1 MDTSS
6 PRRSEPRPALL
17 ALAAALLAALA
28 YANALRNGFAL
39 DDEAIVAGHPV
50 LAGSDWGA
58 VLLAPWW
65 PQPPAMYRPVT
76 LVTFFAERQ
85 LFGLWPAGFHAT
97 NVLLHALATGLLV
110 LLLCRLGARPAAAA
124 LGGAAFAVHPVH
136 VEAVANLVGRAEVLA
151 AVLVF
156 CACLVHLSRRLPR
169 WARAAG
175 VGGLYL
181 LALGAKEIA
190 LALPVLLL
198 LLDALRAAPGP
209 VSARRMARESGGM
222 AVATAVALAAFL
234 LLRRHAI
241 GSTVGAVPAPYLMGL
256 STTERWAAAA
266 ATWPEYFRLLFW
278 PARLSAEWG
287 PDLLPIST
295 WGDARSWLGLALG
308 AATLAG
314 AVAAWSR
321 DRWVSVGIFWF
332 ALAVF
337 PISNLPFG
345 AGALVTERSLYL
357 PSAAVAFLAP
367 PLVAL
372 AMRARGEARRVAA
385 VGAAAALALAAART
399 WTRTPTWES
408 TDTVFLAMA
417 EDSPELWMVQWRL
430 GKLLSAA
437 GRTEE
442 ALAWYARAQPKVRY
456 NHTAM
461 STEQA
466 EMLLWLGRPAE
477 AERLLGPLVE
487 GVSSDVPGSLVAIAR
502 ARFDQ
507 GRYAQA
513 VEAARAAMA
522 IRHHDPVF
530 ATNARYVEAL
540 SLEALGRPAEAL
552 AAARTGAL
560 SPAAPSRR
568 PTRWLHYAHLLR
580 MAGDE
585 GGAAAALDSAR
596 ALAPGILPGVPLES
610 ITGPRHP
617 LLRDWVRAPGRE
629 SPQPAATMTPVARGL

>member
-1 MDTSS
+1 
-6 PRRSEPRPALL
+6 
-17 ALAAALLAALA
+17 
-28 YANALRNGFAL
+28 
-39 DDEAIVAGHPV
+39 
-50 LAGSDWGA
+50 
-58 VLLAPWW
+58 
-65 PQPPAMYRPVT
+65 
-76 LVTFFAERQ
+76 
-85 LFGLWPAGFHAT
+85 
-97 NVLLHALATGLLV
+97 
-110 LLLCRLGARPAAAA
+110 
-124 LGGAAFAVHPVH
+124 
-136 VEAVANLVGRAEVLA
+136 
-151 AVLVF
+151 
-156 CACLVHLSRRLPR
+156 
-169 WARAAG
+169 
-175 VGGLYL
+175 
-181 LALGAKEIA
+181 
-190 LALPVLLL
+190 
-198 LLDALRAAPGP
+198 
-209 VSARRMARESGGM
+209 
-222 AVATAVALAAFL
+222 
-234 LLRRHAI
+234 
-241 GSTVGAVPAPYLMGL
+241 MGL

-287 PDLLPIST
+287 PDLLPLST

-308 AATLAG
+308 AATLAA

-367 PLVAL
+367 PLLAL
-372 AMRARGEARRVAA
+372 AMRARGDARRLAA
-385 VGAAAALALAAART
+385 LGAAAALALAAART

-417 EDSPELWMVQWRL
+417 KDSPELWMVQWRL

-442 ALAWYARAQPKVRY
+442 ALAWYDRAQPKVRY

-477 AERLLGPLVE
+477 AERLLGRLVE
-487 GVSSDVPGSLVAIAR
+487 GPSSDVPGAQVMIAR
-502 ARFDQ
+502 ASFDQ
-507 GRYAQA
+507 GRYARA
-513 VEAARAAMA
+513 VEAARAAVA
-522 IRHHDPVF
+522 IGHYDPAFAAIARH
-530 ATNARYVEAL
+530 VEAL

-552 AAARTGAL
+552 AAARAGAL

-580 MAGDE
+580 TTGDE
-585 GGAAAALDSAR
+585 GAASAALDSAR

-610 ITGPRHP
+610 ITGPGHP
-617 LLRDWVRAPGRE
+617 LLRDWVRAAGRE
-629 SPQPAATMTPVARGL
+629 YPVPAAPIGAGARGL